1 MWFSLPS
8 YISFFDLSVPP
19 YFGTHRVHASP
30 WSYPED
36 VVTHVIQKEQDSKEI
51 AEDER
56 IVNYAR
62 GPPVYDGSDSNF
74 ITKIKEDLG
83 IQVDRYGFEEFFK
96 DIF

>member
-1 MWFSLPS
+1 M
-8 YISFFDLSVPP
+8 
-19 YFGTHRVHASP
+19 
-30 WSYPED
+30 
-36 VVTHVIQKEQDSKEI
+36 THVIQKEQDSKEI

-83 IQVDRYGFEEFFK
+83 IQVDRMALKNFLK
-96 DIF
+96 IFLTLVSILSTIIFAEATINEMEKFNTPD

>member
-1 MWFSLPS
+1 M
-8 YISFFDLSVPP
+8 
-19 YFGTHRVHASP
+19 
-30 WSYPED
+30 
-36 VVTHVIQKEQDSKEI
+36 THVIQKEQDSKEI

-56 IVNYAR
+56 IVNFAR

-96 DIF
+96 DIFNPCFNSQYYYICRGDY

>member
-1 MWFSLPS
+1 M
-8 YISFFDLSVPP
+8 
-19 YFGTHRVHASP
+19 
-30 WSYPED
+30 
-36 VVTHVIQKEQDSKEI
+36 THVIQKEQDSKEI

-83 IQVDRYGFEEFFK
+83 IQVDRYGFEEF
-96 DIF
+96 